1 LLDYTVEAIGEDVT
15 GFAIGDK
22 VSTIPAF
29 SMNRYSVYGEQAIVP
44 ATATV
49 KHPDNLSWEQA
60 TAIWMQYLTAYGA
73 LIDAAQL
80 VPGDAV
86 IITAASSSVGL
97 AAMRQYR
104 SLTLRARSRSQPH
117 ARARSAKRAWP
128 WCAVRDHDR

>member
-1 LLDYTVEAIGEDVT
+1 LLDCTVEAIGEDVT

-29 SMNRYSVYGEQAIVP
+29 SMNWYSVYGEQAIVP

-117 ARARSAKRAWP
+117 ARARSAKRCLAM
-128 WCAVRDHDR
+128 VRST

>member
-1 LLDYTVEAIGEDVT
+1 MT

-117 ARARSAKRAWP
+117 ARARSAKRCLAM
-128 WCAVRDHDR
+128 VRST

>member
-1 LLDYTVEAIGEDVT
+1 EAMFRSGKYLEQPKLPGRLGYEAAGTVEAIGEGVT
-15 GFAIGDK
+15 GFAVGDR

-73 LIDAAQL
+73 LIDPPQL
-80 VPGDAV
+80 VAGAV
-86 IITAASSSVGL
+86 QIIAAPASSVDL
-97 AAMRQYR
+97 AAIGQYR
-104 SLTLRARSRSQPH
+104 SLALRARS
-117 ARARSAKRAWP
+117 
-128 WCAVRDHDR
+128 

>member
-1 LLDYTVEAIGEDVT
+1 MLDCTVEAIGEDVT

-60 TAIWMQYLTAYGA
+60 TKIWMQYLTAYGA

-104 SLTLRARSRSQPH
+104 SLTLWARS
-117 ARARSAKRAWP
+117 
-128 WCAVRDHDR
+128 